1 MSGPPADARWTVA
14 RLAWLLSPLVLTA
27 VAVNLFM
34 LGLIANYFGWF
45 VIPPVTALLLSVPL
59 AIPASWAT
67 GRWVRG
73 LMDEAGD

>member
-1 MSGPPADARWTVA
+1 MTGHPDDRWTVG

-27 VAVNLFM
+27 VAINLFM
-34 LGLIANYFGWF
+34 LGLITRYFGWF

-59 AIPASWAT
+59 AVPASWLT

-73 LMDEAGD
+73 LMDQARD